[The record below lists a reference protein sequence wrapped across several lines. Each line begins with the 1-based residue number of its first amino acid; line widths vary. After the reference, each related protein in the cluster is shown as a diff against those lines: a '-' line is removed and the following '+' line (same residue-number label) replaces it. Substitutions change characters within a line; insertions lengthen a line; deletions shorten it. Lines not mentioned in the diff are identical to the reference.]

1 MNHKPD
7 RLLGWTAT
15 DGTVFRNLYS
25 TFTFLLISVAQTPLF
40 YVGALGMVVRLRAK
54 IMAPARYMTRSP
66 ALCRDDTQ
74 SNLSGHCE
82 SKIQVAKSTIVK
94 IMTPYTMFVAG
105 NYSNEQLRGHM
116 KRNFPP
122 KVLLLSPS
130 DNENTVLS
138 FCDKSPV
145 RHFDLAYLIGRRVL
159 GSLA

>member
-74 SNLSGHCE
+74 SN
-82 SKIQVAKSTIVK
+82 STIVK